1 MPTSSSV
8 QCLLQLESTTRS
20 QSPARTSTCN
30 SPKVRS
36 RHSPEA
42 ERVIAL
48 LDSVGKADCY
58 LFGHQDD
65 LFYGHHWSFK
75 DADVTD
81 SSDTRAV
88 CGDYPG
94 IIGAEIGGL
103 ELGKP
108 ISLDSVPF
116 DLIRSKAVEQYG
128 RGGLITVSWHPYSPV
143 SDSNAWYLKDTN
155 VVSLILHDSTVNA
168 KFRGDL
174 QAVADFFGSIMT
186 ADGKLVPI
194 IFRPWHEMNYSWFWW
209 GKKFCADSEYVA
221 LYRMTVD
228 FMIGVALA
236 APVANKVGKKATFIV
251 AMALAALLS
260 IVFYQFKP
268 DQIALVLIFQVFISI
283 CAGSIFPLLWSMY
296 ADIVDYQEL
305 KTGRRATG
313 LIFSSSSM
321 SQKFGWALGTA
332 VTGWLLSAFGYNS
345 VLVNQSA
352 RALNGIRL
360 MMSWLPAAGCV
371 IAIVAIF
378 FYPLGDKKMQE
389 VTSQLNALR
398 ASHQQAE

>member
-1 MPTSSSV
+1 MTLFALIPLFALIS
-8 QCLLQLESTTRS
+8 
-20 QSPARTSTCN
+20 CN

-228 FMIGVALA
+228 FMREKGL
-236 APVANKVGKKATFIV
+236 NN
-251 AMALAALLS
+251 
-260 IVFYQFKP
+260 
-268 DQIALVLIFQVFISI
+268 LIFAYSPSQQFLPEDYSGRYPGDDYVDILGCDDYMYGSREAFAAMVQTDFSFIRQMAEEHHKPFALTETGSESMPDPEWWTKTLAPAVRGTGI
-283 CAGSIFPLLWSMY
+283 SYLLIWRNAWNKPKHYFSTFVGEHSAPDFVEFYKLPETIFAG
-296 ADIVDYQEL
+296 DL
-305 KTGRRATG
+305 K
-313 LIFSSSSM
+313 
-321 SQKFGWALGTA
+321 
-332 VTGWLLSAFGYNS
+332 
-345 VLVNQSA
+345 
-352 RALNGIRL
+352 
-360 MMSWLPAAGCV
+360 
-371 IAIVAIF
+371 
-378 FYPLGDKKMQE
+378 
-389 VTSQLNALR
+389 
-398 ASHQQAE
+398 